1 MSAKIHIER
10 LMHRSSIAVKGE
22 RAASYALIK
31 VSATDEGQTEFVPI
45 SIALVLDVSGSMYEE
60 DGVGESR
67 LQRIQNAALA
77 ATAKLK
83 PEDTLAV
90 VAFAHN
96 AQVVLPNTSLA
107 DRRAVED
114 VIRRIDAFTVD
125 PGGTAMDQGL
135 ALGLQEVEK
144 EAAAGRLR
152 QVVVLTDG
160 ETFGED
166 QCRQLAQHA
175 AEKRIRLT
183 LIGVGP
189 EWNAP
194 LMKDLAR
201 ISDGKWCYI
210 DVDQPQDAERVFIE
224 EFGRLSA
231 AIGTDLEIHF
241 RPAKEVRIKRIRQV
255 VPEIKEFQLVELG
268 ERKVMAGLGMLEK
281 GQSRRYILEMSL
293 PHRPDGKY
301 VIAQMEI
308 THDLL
313 GGQRQ
318 TSGPIPLEMQYT
330 VAGHG
335 YVNAEVAKHIDEVQI
350 FELNNNL
357 QKALGAED
365 VAEAQRLAENIAKKG
380 DLMGPRAAKKTMLA
394 KQVLDELRRNAR
406 VSKKTQLAVDDV
418 ARLAE
423 EVPALNGGE
432 TP

>member
-31 VSATDEGQTEFVPI
+31 VSATDEGQTEFLPI

-60 DGVGESR
+60 DGAGESR

-114 VIRRIDAFTVD
+114 VIRRIDAFAVD

-152 QVVVLTDG
+152 HVVVLTDG

-166 QCRQLAQHA
+166 QCRQLAQQA

-201 ISDGKWCYI
+201 ISEGRWCYI
-210 DVDQPQDAERVFIE
+210 DVDQAQDAERVFLE
-224 EFGRLSA
+224 EFERLSA
-231 AIGTDLEIHF
+231 AIYAGLEIHF

-255 VPEIKEFQLVELG
+255 VPEIKEFPLAELG
-268 ERKVMAGLGMLEK
+268 ERKLMARLGMLEK

-308 THDLL
+308 THDLV

-318 TSGPIPLEMQYT
+318 TSGSIPLEMQYT

-394 KQVLDELRRNAR
+394 KQVLDELRCNAR

-423 EVPALNGGE
+423 EVFLP
-432 TP
+432 

>member
-31 VSATDEGQTEFVPI
+31 VSATEGQTEFLPI

-60 DGVGESR
+60 DGAGESR

-96 AQVVLPNTSLA
+96 AQVVLPSTSLA

-114 VIRRIDAFTVD
+114 VIRRIDAFAVD

-144 EAAAGRLR
+144 EAAPGRLCH
-152 QVVVLTDG
+152 VVVLTDG

-166 QCRQLAQHA
+166 QCRQLAQQA

-201 ISDGKWCYI
+201 ISEGRWCYI
-210 DVDQPQDAERVFIE
+210 DVDQAQDAERVFLE

-231 AIGTDLEIHF
+231 AIYAGLEIHF

-255 VPEIKEFQLVELG
+255 VPEIKEFPLAELG
-268 ERKVMAGLGMLEK
+268 ERKLMARLGMLEK

-308 THDLL
+308 THDLV

-318 TSGPIPLEMQYT
+318 TSGSIPLEMQYT

-394 KQVLDELRRNAR
+394 KQVLDELRCNAR

-423 EVPALNGGE
+423 EVFLP
-432 TP
+432 

>member
-1 MSAKIHIER
+1 MVSTMSAKIHIER

-31 VSATDEGQTEFVPI
+31 LSATEGQTEFLPI

-90 VAFAHN
+90 IAFAHN

-114 VIRRIDAFTVD
+114 VIRRIDAFAVD
-125 PGGTAMDQGL
+125 PGGTAMDMGL

-144 EAAAGRLR
+144 EAAPGRLR
-152 QVVVLTDG
+152 HVVVLTDG

-166 QCRQLAQHA
+166 QCRQLAQQA

-201 ISDGKWCYI
+201 ISEGRWCYI
-210 DVDQPQDAERVFIE
+210 DVDQAQDAERVFLE
-224 EFGRLSA
+224 EFERLSA
-231 AIGTDLEIHF
+231 AIYAGLEIHF

-255 VPEIKEFQLVELG
+255 VPEIKEFPLAELG
-268 ERKVMAGLGMLEK
+268 ERKLMARLGMLEK

-308 THDLL
+308 THDLV

-318 TSGPIPLEMQYT
+318 TSGSIPLEMQYT

-394 KQVLDELRRNAR
+394 KQVLDELRCNAR

-423 EVPALNGGE
+423 EVFLP
-432 TP
+432 